1 MSESTAST
9 IPDDNQP
16 VENFL
21 GRPLPVPGWLVGYAW
36 LISEYQLKVPSPPR
50 MSAIAAGRTPKSTND
65 WLVLRPARR
74 PENTLAGHLE
84 FSLKYEGVD
93 LSVLQA
99 LFDILPP
106 EALAELVLRT
116 PLGVYT
122 RRIWFLYE
130 WLTGR
135 LLPVPDVGKVRSVA
149 VVDPTK
155 QVALETGT
163 LSRRHRVLDNLPGA
177 PQFCPMVRRSSVL
190 ETMIA
195 KHLDAEAREV
205 VGRTPHDIISRA
217 AAFLLMNDSRSS
229 FNIEGEQPS
238 RARAARWGQA
248 IGQAGSRALTVAE
261 LERLQSIL
269 IGDARMVPLGLR
281 REGGFVGQHDRRT
294 MEPLPVHISARP
306 DDLPSL
312 MQGLVTY
319 AQRALAG
326 GIDPV
331 VVAAAVAFGFVYV
344 HPLVD
349 GNGRLHRWLIHHVLA
364 VAGYNPPG
372 LVFPISAAIL
382 RAIDEYKRVLESY
395 SEPLL
400 PFIEWEETE
409 DHNVRVLNDT
419 APFYRYFDATRH
431 AEFLYQCVEQ
441 TIKYDLPTEVRYL
454 QSYDRFADRVKSV
467 VEMPDRMIALLRDFL
482 AQNDGHLSA
491 RARRKEFSEFS
502 DEEVGRVEEIY
513 RETLGEVP
521 KPPEPMTMNGSP

>member
-1 MSESTAST
+1 MVEPADQ
-9 IPDDNQP
+9 IIRDEDQP
-16 VENFL
+16 VQSFL
-21 GRPLPVPGWLVGYAW
+21 GRPLPLPGWLVGYAW
-36 LISEYQLKVPSPPR
+36 LISQYRLKVPPPPR
-50 MSAIAAGRTPKSTND
+50 MSAIAAGRTPKSTNN
-65 WLVLRPARR
+65 WLILRPARR
-74 PENTLAGHLE
+74 PSDTLAGHLE
-84 FSLKYEGVD
+84 FALKYEGVD
-93 LSVLQA
+93 LSVLKA
-99 LFDILPP
+99 LLDILAP
-106 EALAELVLRT
+106 ELLAELVLRT

-135 LLPVPDVGKVRSVA
+135 PLPVPDVGKVRSVA

-155 QVALETGT
+155 QVALATGT
-163 LSRRHRVLDNLPGA
+163 LSRRHRVLDNLPGT
-177 PQFCPMVRRSSVL
+177 PQFCPMVRRSPTL
-190 ETMIA
+190 ETMIS

-238 RARAARWGQA
+238 RLRAARWGQA
-248 IGQAGSRALTVAE
+248 IGQAGTRALTVAE

-269 IGDARMVPLGLR
+269 IGDPRMVQLGLR
-281 REGGFVGQHDRRT
+281 DEGGFVGQHDRRT

-306 DDLPSL
+306 DDLLSL

-331 VVAAAVAFGFVYV
+331 VVSAAVAFGFVYV

-419 APFYRYFDATRH
+419 ARFYRYFDATRH

-441 TIKYDLPTEVRYL
+441 TVKYDLPNEVRYL
-454 QSYDRFADRVKSV
+454 ESYDRFADRVKTV
-467 VEMPDRMIALLRDFL
+467 VEMPDRVIALLRDFL
-482 AQNDGHLSA
+482 AQNDGKLSV
-491 RARRKEFSEFS
+491 RAREKEFSQFTE
-502 DEEVGRVEEIY
+502 EEVRRVEGIY
-513 RETLGEVP
+513 RETLGDLP
-521 KPPEPMTMNGSP
+521 KPAPMTMDTSP